1 MLVNRLISN
10 CGCRNPSIVP
20 HSRRKTMLQNTQMK
34 FIHPILTLLAT
45 LLAAMAIAG
54 CETQTTAVPVE
65 NREPYVGS
73 AYDLANV
80 DVPPRV
86 VSQARPKYPIAFRK
100 TGMRGL
106 AVVEFIVDENG
117 HTRNLVARK
126 ATDVAFAE
134 AAKIA
139 LSQWVFLPAKKGGV
153 PVACRMQVP
162 MVFSITED

>member
-1 MLVNRLISN
+1 
-10 CGCRNPSIVP
+10 
-20 HSRRKTMLQNTQMK
+20 
-34 FIHPILTLLAT
+34 
-45 LLAAMAIAG
+45 
-54 CETQTTAVPVE
+54 
-65 NREPYVGS
+65 
-73 AYDLANV
+73 
-80 DVPPRV
+80 
-86 VSQARPKYPIAFRK
+86 
-100 TGMRGL
+100 GMRGL